1 MYAEKI
7 TRMPVGTTSLSHL
20 HGLTGDEVQFRRAR
34 HGSNALPEHP
44 PEPLWRR
51 ILRQFASPLIYILL
65 FALAFDLIIWG
76 REGTH
81 GIPVESLAIAFILLL
96 NAGLGVFQEYRAEAA
111 LDRLKALASPRV
123 WTLRDRQ
130 LVHIPSSELV
140 PGDAV
145 RLEAGDRVPADGC
158 LVETTGIMVDESI
171 LTGESVPI
179 DKATGDEV
187 LSGTLLVRGK
197 TYAEVTRTGAASNLG
212 RLAGMLGRIEGGKT
226 PLERRLH
233 VFGNQIARW
242 VMVLAAVI
250 AVAGIA
256 WEGWSEFDRMLFF
269 AVALA
274 VAAVPEGLPA
284 VLTLTLALGIE
295 RMSKRKAVV
304 RRLVAVEALGS
315 VTVIATDKTGTITE
329 NRMQARKL
337 DSPDSQRSLR
347 AMLLANDAEPDTNIG
362 DPLEI
367 ALLNYG
373 RSQGVD
379 PLALRAE
386 HPLISSQPFDSSYKF
401 MRVTVQEDGGP
412 VSYLKGA
419 PEVLLRRSRLTEE
432 QRLEWERKAEAYAA
446 EGHRVLA
453 LAWRGG
459 EGDDGLTFLGL
470 ILLWDPPRPE
480 VPDAVRR
487 ALEAGVRVVM
497 ITGDHPA
504 TALAVAKEVGIASS
518 GVLTGRDLETLPR
531 DALQSAVRDVN
542 VFARVAPEDKFRL
555 VEALRADGQI
565 VAMTGDGVNDAPAL
579 KRSDVGVAMGQRGS
593 DVSREVADLV
603 LLDDNFATI
612 VAAIEEG
619 RSIYENIQKFIRFL
633 LSTNVALVLL
643 VTIAAFGSVVLNLRD
658 ATGAL
663 LLPLTA
669 VQLLWINFIADG
681 PPALA
686 LGLDRNP
693 GVMRRRP
700 RDPAAPLLD
709 PLSLRFIL
717 ITGIVKAVIGVMLL
731 ISLPQ
736 MGYGVASTITAV
748 FLYESLAQLV
758 FVYPSRRVAVRPQ
771 TNRVLNV
778 IVVVSIALQVATVL
792 VPSLRTLLG
801 LTPLDA
807 QTGLLIAAAVL
818 VTWGI
823 AEAVGRARLTAM
835 PQLTHETITQAEAR

>member
-1 MYAEKI
+1 MYAENI
-7 TRMPVGTTSLSHL
+7 TRTPVSTTGLSHL
-20 HGLTGDEVQFRRAR
+20 HGLTSDEVQLRRAR

-65 FALAFDLIIWG
+65 FALAFNLIIWG
-76 REGTH
+76 REGAH

-123 WTLRDRQ
+123 WTLRDGQ
-130 LVHIPSSELV
+130 LVHISSSELV
-140 PGDAV
+140 PGDVV
-145 RLEAGDRVPADGC
+145 RLEAGDRVPADGR
-158 LVETTGIMVDESI
+158 LGETTGIMVDESI
-171 LTGESVPI
+171 LTGESVPT
-179 DKATGDEV
+179 DKSTGDEV

-212 RLAGMLGRIEGGKT
+212 RLAGMLGRIEAGKT

-242 VMVLAAVI
+242 VMVLATVI
-250 AVAGIA
+250 VVAGIA
-256 WEGWSEFDRMLFF
+256 WEGWSEFDRILFF

-347 AMLLANDAEPDTNIG
+347 AMLLANDAEPETNIG

-373 RSQGVD
+373 RSQGLD
-379 PLALRAE
+379 PVALRAG

-432 QRLEWERKAEAYAA
+432 QCLEWERKAEAYAA

-504 TALAVAKEVGIASS
+504 TALAVAKEVGISSS
-518 GVLTGRDLETLPR
+518 GVLTGRDMEALPR

-542 VFARVAPEDKFRL
+542 VFARVAPEDKLKL

-579 KRSDVGVAMGQRGS
+579 KRSDVGIAMGQRGS

-633 LSTNVALVLL
+633 LSANVALVLL
-643 VTIAAFGSVVLNLRD
+643 VVVGAFGAVVFDLRD
-658 ATGAL
+658 DAGAL

-669 VQLLWINFIADG
+669 LQLLWINFIGNG

-686 LGLDRNP
+686 LALDRNP
-693 GVMRRRP
+693 GVMQRRP
-700 RDPAAPLLD
+700 RDPQNPLLD
-709 PLSLRFIL
+709 KPSLRFIL
-717 ITGIVKAVIGVMLL
+717 FTGTVKGTVGLCLLVIFPWL
-731 ISLPQ
+731 
-736 MGYGVASTITAV
+736 GYNAATTITAA
-748 FLYESLAQLV
+748 FLYESLAQV
-758 FVYPSRRVAVRPQ
+758 IYAYPARRVNLNPKP
-771 TNRVLNV
+771 NIVLH
-778 IVVVSIALQVATVL
+778 VVVLLSIGLQILTVL
-792 VPSLRTLLG
+792 VPSLRALLG
-801 LTPLDA
+801 LVPLDL
-807 QTGLLIAAAVL
+807 TAAAVVAL
-818 VTWGI
+818 AVAVTW
-823 AEAVGRARLTAM
+823 AEAEATAFVRRYRMRSAR
-835 PQLTHETITQAEAR
+835 